1 MSDTRAHDEM
11 KLFRFLQMQA
21 GVSRRKALDLVLA
34 GEVTVNGEP
43 VLDPFLL
50 LTRCAVLRL
59 ALRGHP
65 LSIEPREARVYRL
78 YKPAAMLCSHDDPF
92 SGNTVGRLLRADGFL
107 GYTWVGRLDQ
117 DAEGLL
123 LVSNDGD
130 VIQAFTHPRYE
141 VHKVY
146 RVWLAEAPPERQLER
161 ALRSMERGIED
172 EGEVLRILDGRIEGR
187 PRHAVIT
194 LAEGRKHEIKRLFA
208 RFGYSVSRLLRV
220 AVGPVQLGDLAPGA
234 WDRLPLPEEASLVDL
249 ARTLLAQAGETSDR
263 DLLADDLPA
272 CRKQVTDLTHIRSTT
287 SARPVGEPG
296 DATSANLLDDT
307 HQVGRRAG

>member
-1 MSDTRAHDEM
+1 MSESRAHDEM
-11 KLFRFLQMQA
+11 KLFRFLQAQA

-34 GEVTVNGEP
+34 GEVTVNGER
-43 VLDPFLL
+43 VVDPFLL
-50 LTRCAVLRL
+50 LTRGEVSRL

-78 YKPAAMLCSHDDPF
+78 YKPAGMLCSHDDPF

-123 LVSNDGD
+123 LLSNDGD

-146 RVWLAEAPPERQLER
+146 RVWLTESPSERELDR
-161 ALRSMERGIED
+161 VLRSMQGGIED
-172 EGEVLRILDGRIEGR
+172 DGEVLRILDGRVERR
-187 PRHAVIT
+187 PRHVRIT
-194 LAEGRKHEIKRLFA
+194 LTEGRKHEIKRLFA
-208 RFGYSVSRLLRV
+208 RFGLSVSRLLRV

-234 WDRLPLPEEASLVDL
+234 WDRLPPPEEVSLIEQ
-249 ARTLLAQAGETSDR
+249 ARTLLARAGETSDR
-263 DLLADDLPA
+263 DLLDDIHPA
-272 CRKQVTDLTHIRSTT
+272 
-287 SARPVGEPG
+287 
-296 DATSANLLDDT
+296 
-307 HQVGRRAG
+307 GRQAG

>member
-11 KLFRFLQMQA
+11 KLFRFLQAQA

-34 GEVTVNGEP
+34 GEVTVNGER

-50 LTRCAVLRL
+50 LTRGTLHGL

-65 LSIEPREARVYRL
+65 LSLEPREARVYRL
-78 YKPAAMLCSHDDPF
+78 NKPHGMLCSHDDPF
-92 SGNTVGRLLRADGFL
+92 CGNTVGRLLRADGFL

-123 LVSNDGD
+123 LLSNDGD

-141 VHKVY
+141 VQKVY
-146 RVWLAEAPPERQLER
+146 RVWLAASPPEREIVR
-161 ALRSMERGIED
+161 ALRSMEHGVED
-172 EGEVLRILDGRIEGR
+172 AGEVLRILDGRIEGR
-187 PRHAVIT
+187 PRHVVIT

-208 RFGYSVSRLLRV
+208 RFDFSVSRLLRV
-220 AVGPVQLGDLAPGA
+220 AVGPILLGDLAPGA
-234 WDRLPLPEEASLVDL
+234 WDRLPPPEEASLVDL
-249 ARTLLAQAGETSDR
+249 ARTLLAQAGEASDR
-263 DLLADDLPA
+263 DLLADVLPT
-272 CRKQVTDLTHIRSTT
+272 CRQAGDRSDAHGSPT

-296 DATSANLLDDT
+296 DTTSANLLDDI

>member
-1 MSDTRAHDEM
+1 MSDTSAHDEM
-11 KLFRFLQMQA
+11 KLFRFLQTQA

-50 LTRCAVLRL
+50 LTRGALHRL

-65 LSIEPREARVYRL
+65 LSLEPRETRVYRL
-78 YKPAAMLCSHDDPF
+78 YKPAGMLCSHDDPF

-123 LVSNDGD
+123 LLSNDGD

-146 RVWLAEAPPERQLER
+146 RVWLAESPPGRELDL

-172 EGEVLRILDGRIEGR
+172 EGEVLRILDGRVERR
-187 PRHAVIT
+187 PRHVVIT

-208 RFGYSVSRLLRV
+208 RFGFSVSRLLRV
-220 AVGPVQLGDLAPGA
+220 AVGPVHLGDLVPGA
-234 WDRLPLPEEASLVDL
+234 WDRLPLHEEASLVDL
-249 ARTLLAQAGETSDR
+249 AQTLLARAGETSDK
-263 DLLADDLPA
+263 D
-272 CRKQVTDLTHIRSTT
+272 
-287 SARPVGEPG
+287 
-296 DATSANLLDDT
+296 LLDDIHPT
-307 HQVGRRAG
+307 GRRAG

>member
-1 MSDTRAHDEM
+1 M
-11 KLFRFLQMQA
+11 KLFRFLQIQA

-34 GEVTVNGEP
+34 GEVTVNGER

-50 LTRCAVLRL
+50 LTRGAVTRL

-78 YKPAAMLCSHDDPF
+78 YKPAGMLCSHDDPF

-123 LVSNDGD
+123 LLSNDGD

-146 RVWLAEAPPERQLER
+146 RVWLAESPPERELDR
-161 ALRSMERGIED
+161 ALRSMECGVED
-172 EGEVLRILDGRIEGR
+172 EGEVLRILDGRVEGR

-208 RFGYSVSRLLRV
+208 RFDYSVSRLLRV

-249 ARTLLAQAGETSDR
+249 ARTLLARAGETSDR

-287 SARPVGEPG
+287 SARPVGDPG
-296 DATSANLLDDT
+296 DATDANLLDDT